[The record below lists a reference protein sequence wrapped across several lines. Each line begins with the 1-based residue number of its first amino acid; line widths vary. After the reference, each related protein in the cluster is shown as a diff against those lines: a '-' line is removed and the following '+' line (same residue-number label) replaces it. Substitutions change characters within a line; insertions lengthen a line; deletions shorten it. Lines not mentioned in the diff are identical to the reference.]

1 LKQPHVSRTLH
12 VGRTHDWD
20 LAPMLAAI
28 LSPHLDDA
36 VLSCW
41 HVLSQ
46 PGEVIVIN
54 VFAGVPTSRGAPA
67 WWDRVTGAS
76 DSVERVRERV
86 EEDRKALALAG
97 RAPVNLGFLD
107 EQYRDAEQSLAPV
120 TAEIEARLLPGAHVL
135 APAAFGGHADHVL
148 VRSAAL
154 QLRSNGFAV
163 SLYADLPHA
172 WLDGWPGW
180 VTGSDTAPS
189 SKLAEA
195 AWDRALA
202 KTGVPASAM
211 SREIHE
217 LDPNS
222 IARKREAVHAYV
234 TQLDGLAEFTGRAL
248 TDRESLGYEVL
259 WKLPIPATPWPARG
273 RSRATPRP

>member
-1 LKQPHVSRTLH
+1 
-12 VGRTHDWD
+12 
-20 LAPMLAAI
+20 MLAAI

-41 HVLSQ
+41 HQLSQ
-46 PGEVIVIN
+46 SGEVIVIN
-54 VFAGVPTSRGAPA
+54 VFAGVPASRGAPA

-97 RAPVNLGFLD
+97 RTPVNLGFMD

-120 TAEIEARLLPGAHVL
+120 TAEIESRLRPGAEVF
-135 APAAFGGHADHVL
+135 APAAFGGHADHAL

-154 QLRSNGFAV
+154 QLRSKGFAV

-172 WLDGWPGW
+172 LLHGWPAW
-180 VTGSDTAPS
+180 VSGSDAERS
-189 SKLAEA
+189 SGLAEA
-195 AWDRALA
+195 LWERTLA
-202 KTGVPASAM
+202 EAGVPSAAM
-211 SREIHE
+211 SRAVHH
-217 LDPNS
+217 LDPHS
-222 IARKREAVHAYV
+222 IARKCEAVQAYV
-234 TQLDGLAEFTGRAL
+234 TQLDGLVEFTGRPL

-259 WKLPIPATPWPARG
+259 WKLRTPATPSRG
-273 RSRATPRP
+273 LESSRAAPRP